1 MTGKFSGKTVLVTG
15 AAGGLGRAYALAFA
29 REGATLCLA
38 DVNETGLAESQAL
51 IEGEGGAASW
61 HGVDLSDEAQIVA
74 CAKAVL
80 ADHPRLDVL
89 INNAGLAYGEIAHGF
104 VGLGMTKWQRFLA
117 VNTIAPLLLA
127 EALRPALAAAQGLII
142 NQSSMA
148 SYTPATAYG
157 VTKASLNAMTF
168 GMATQF
174 GGDGIRV
181 VAIAPGL
188 METEA
193 NRAALPEA
201 TYERVKAMQLVKRQG
216 TAQDIAHLGIFLASD
231 EGSFINNEIIIM
243 DGGNQLRGWR
253 T

>member
-1 MTGKFSGKTVLVTG
+1 MAGRFTGKTVLVTG
-15 AAGGLGRAYALAFA
+15 SAGGLGRAYALAFA
-29 REGATLCLA
+29 KEGAALILA
-38 DVNETGLAESQAL
+38 DVNAAGLAESRAMIEALGGTASDHHVDLGDEAL
-51 IEGEGGAASW
+51 ITAFAAT
-61 HGVDLSDEAQIVA
+61 
-74 CAKAVL
+74 VL
-80 ADHPRLDVL
+80 AAHDRLDVL

-104 VGLGMTKWQRFLA
+104 FGLGMAKWQRFLA
-117 VNTIAPLLLA
+117 INTIAPLLLA
-127 EALRPALAAAQGLII
+127 EALRPALAAAEGLVI

-168 GMATQF
+168 GMATQL
-174 GGDGIRV
+174 GADGIRV

-193 NRAALPEA
+193 SRASLPEA
-201 TYERVKAMQLVKRQG
+201 TYQRVKGMQLLKRQG
-216 TAQDIAHLGIFLASD
+216 TAEDIANLGIFLASD

-253 T
+253 I